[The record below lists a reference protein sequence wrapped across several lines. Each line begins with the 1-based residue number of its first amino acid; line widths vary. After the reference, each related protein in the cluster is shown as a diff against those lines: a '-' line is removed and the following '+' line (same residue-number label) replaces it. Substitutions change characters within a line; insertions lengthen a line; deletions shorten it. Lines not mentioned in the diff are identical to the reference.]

1 MNAPRKYFVLS
12 FAGLRCAEPVVV
24 PAKAVTHW
32 LEFRSKDKEK
42 SWSPNGLQ
50 LFSWLPFIHT
60 VRTEHYSY
68 DPLRM
73 KQIRELVDDFEAGNL
88 ELQEKSYANV

>member
-1 MNAPRKYFVLS
+1 MHSVKHNA
-12 FAGLRCAEPVVV
+12 A
-24 PAKAVTHW
+24 
-32 LEFRSKDKEK
+32 
-42 SWSPNGLQ
+42 
-50 LFSWLPFIHT
+50 WLPFIQT

-88 ELQEKSYANV
+88 ELVGNDRL